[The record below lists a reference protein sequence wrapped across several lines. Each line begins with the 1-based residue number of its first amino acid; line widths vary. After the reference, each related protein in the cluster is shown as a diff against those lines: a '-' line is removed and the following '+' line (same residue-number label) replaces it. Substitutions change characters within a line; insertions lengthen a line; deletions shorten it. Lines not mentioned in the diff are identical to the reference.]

1 MSGFDGTVS
10 YVSRE
15 KVIDEGTMHEGQD
28 TCRPYIERDVAAE
41 LAFLKIAWRKPS
53 VSAVVRELLRRYKQS
68 KQSK

>member
-1 MSGFDGTVS
+1 MSGFD
-10 YVSRE
+10 
-15 KVIDEGTMHEGQD
+15 GTMHEGQD

-53 VSAVVRELLRRYKQS
+53 VSAVVRELLRHYKQS